1 MLKGNNQLL
10 NPSLHHNISF
20 VRGKLKKKKD
30 LSVNVLSLLKKI
42 IKYFVFCYHKWL
54 NLNALTIYMVIIWDK
69 HCQGSG
75 S

>member
-10 NPSLHHNISF
+10 NLSLHHNISF
-20 VRGKLKKKKD
+20 CQREAGKKKT
-30 LSVNVLSLLKKI
+30 SVNVLSLLKKI

-54 NLNALTIYMVIIWDK
+54 NLNALTIYMVITLDK